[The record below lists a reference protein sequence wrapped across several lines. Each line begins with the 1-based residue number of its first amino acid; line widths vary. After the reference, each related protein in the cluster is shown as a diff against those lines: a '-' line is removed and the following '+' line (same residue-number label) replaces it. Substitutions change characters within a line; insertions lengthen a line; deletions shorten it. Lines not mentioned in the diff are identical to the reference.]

1 MASFVPTVTVPELEN
16 STPALPFCAS
26 ANTLKM
32 TMCETMMPILDNSLI
47 ERERFVTEQATYTLA
62 GPPEL
67 EGREA
72 SVKEERTGELSR
84 SPPASESRSL
94 LTTFTHGALGAQGE
108 EIHLTT
114 VGPVAAFAGM

>member
-1 MASFVPTVTVPELEN
+1 MVDASKILNWDLWEPIVSSEFGRGDRPPTTW
-16 STPALPFCAS
+16 A
-26 ANTLKM
+26 
-32 TMCETMMPILDNSLI
+32 
-47 ERERFVTEQATYTLA
+47 
-62 GPPEL
+62 

-114 VGPVAAFAGM
+114 VKTTVGPVAAFAGM